1 MSNEKQSFLNR
12 QVFDKNAFEKTVN
25 TEFSQLINN
34 EDPNFF
40 SLELAT
46 IGDFWQL
53 YERFFYEIPKLG
65 DINSHLYLVETS
77 GEYIDF
83 NPRQEEIDALLQ
95 EIADLRNE
103 NLELRQEF
111 ADSLVSQFGN
121 TEVEEQET
129 AAEAAIAAPR
139 PSVSAPIATQ
149 TGGMGG
155 GGGTGGGGRPN
166 SNVTTAFG
174 GDGTPYEINLNTN
187 TNL

>member
-111 ADSLVSQFGN
+111 ADALVSQFGD
-121 TEVEEQET
+121 TEVEEQQT
-129 AAEAAIAAPR
+129 AAEAAIAAP
-139 PSVSAPIATQ
+139 APPR
-149 TGGMGG
+149 GFGG
-155 GGGTGGGGRPN
+155 GGSGVGGSSGRPG
-166 SNVTTAFG
+166 SNVITAFN
-174 GDGTPYEINLNTN
+174 GDGTPSEVTINNQYN
-187 TNL
+187 F